1 MIKPL
6 RLGVA
11 LILFALIQIISPLY
25 AETILNYDTTLT
37 LDQSGELYGQ
47 ERILMTVE
55 HNQVRL
61 GIYREYPENFF
72 ALGKSYQSPYEII
85 AVTRD
90 GKPEPFW
97 TERRDGVLKLFTGAR
112 DNRPE
117 NYLPKGKAE
126 YQITW
131 RSKQHVRRFSQFDE
145 LYYNA
150 TGNEWSFPIES
161 ATVTVNLPEAVQI
174 KQSASYIGR
183 SGSRESGELTEIN
196 PQTIQAASMRPLRAR
211 EGLTIAVGFT
221 PQIIKN
227 VGYKASLADEQQN
240 AILERLPGFFPVY
253 ALPHLLALICML
265 MIYVWA
271 WFRYGKR
278 HSLGV
283 VKPEFKQPDSLVV
296 GKAAAAYFG
305 YEFDAKRVISATF
318 VELAAMGLVELDM
331 ENISLTKMGEKAHH
345 TKISD
350 PELMTFFRAFWAFDQ
365 KTGRFA
371 HKKLALNKLPGTC
384 VSATSKYIAALR
396 RDGVKQYE
404 KTIWPIF
411 LGLGFGA
418 LALFIYPSP
427 HVGKVA
433 TVVLLMVSIMY
444 VPLLNAM
451 ISNFK
456 EKEYSAVIFLGVF
469 AAILTVGFVSK
480 MPYSMAG
487 MAPDIGMYGFTLT
500 GIPLV
505 ILPVITTHLLRR
517 PKESTVPMLRY
528 LEGLKL
534 YINIADKERYQV
546 MTPEVFEKHLPYA
559 ILFELDG
566 KWFAEFRKNYQYYR
580 PEWFKGQEFSALS
593 MGMATGALSRG
604 ISSRASSGS
613 SGRGS
618 GRSSGGGFGS
628 SSGSRGGGSSGGGS
642 GGGGGG
648 GR

>member
-1 MIKPL
+1 
-6 RLGVA
+6 
-11 LILFALIQIISPLY
+11 
-25 AETILNYDTTLT
+25 
-37 LDQSGELYGQ
+37 
-47 ERILMTVE
+47 MTV
-55 HNQVRL
+55 HL
-61 GIYREYPENFF
+61 PD
-72 ALGKSYQSPYEII
+72 
-85 AVTRD
+85 AVT
-90 GKPEPFW
+90 
-97 TERRDGVLKLFTGAR
+97 
-112 DNRPE
+112 
-117 NYLPKGKAE
+117 
-126 YQITW
+126 
-131 RSKQHVRRFSQFDE
+131 
-145 LYYNA
+145 
-150 TGNEWSFPIES
+150 IE
-161 ATVTVNLPEAVQI
+161 
-174 KQSASYIGR
+174 QSASYIGR
-183 SGSRESGELTEIN
+183 SGSRESGKINEIN
-196 PQTIQAASMRPLRAR
+196 PQTIEAVSTRPLRAR

-283 VKPEFKQPDSLVV
+283 VKPEFKSLDSLTA

-305 YEFDAKRVISATF
+305 YEFDAKRVVSATF

-331 ENISLTKMGEKAHH
+331 ETISLTERGIKDHK
-345 TKISD
+345 TTIDD
-350 PELMTFFRAFWAFDQ
+350 PGLEAFFRAFWAFDQ
-365 KTGRFA
+365 KTKRFKY
-371 HKKLALNKLPGTC
+371 KKLVLKNLPETS
-384 VSATSKYIAALR
+384 VSAISKYILALR
-396 RDGVKQYE
+396 LNGSMQYE
-404 KTIWPIF
+404 KTIWPVF

-418 LALFIYPSP
+418 LALIIYPSP
-427 HVGKVA
+427 YVGKVA
-433 TVVLLMVSIMY
+433 TVVLLMVSVMY
-444 VPLLNAM
+444 VPLVNAM

-456 EKEYSAVIFLGVF
+456 EKEYSTVIFLGVF

-487 MAPDIGMYGFTLT
+487 MAPDVGMYGFTLT

-505 ILPVITTHLLRR
+505 ILPVIISYLLRR
-517 PKESTVPMLRY
+517 PKESAVPILRY
-528 LEGLKL
+528 LEGVKL

-566 KWFAEFRKNYQYYR
+566 KWFAEFRKSYQYYR
-580 PEWFKGQEFSALS
+580 PKWFGGQEFSALS

-604 ISSRASSGS
+604 ISSRALSRS